1 MAFLSMLRDLA
12 EGSDGPRES
21 RFVERVG
28 LSWIE
33 WFLRQAE
40 PRVIPNGRGER
51 LVVLATDRAV
61 EADVAVLF
69 VPVSGLLEF
78 TGAAVRRKDELSWG
92 RFTREQACGRSLS
105 LPSAKLVGRCWR
117 LAAEQEMLP
126 WLCWV
131 TGPLNTA
138 DALYRLDFKKLKE
151 LVALSAVGIKLTGT
165 CWTKSEVV
173 EFMGVVRD

>member
-1 MAFLSMLRDLA
+1 MLRDLA
-12 EGSDGPRES
+12 EGSDGPREL
-21 RFVERVG
+21 RPVERVG

-51 LVVLATDRAV
+51 PVVLATDGAV
-61 EADVAVLF
+61 EANVTFGAVLF

-78 TGAAVRRKDELSWG
+78 AGAAVQGKEELSWG
-92 RFTREQACGRSLS
+92 RLTREQACGRSLS
-105 LPSAKLVGRCWR
+105 LPSAELVGRCWR

-126 WLCWV
+126 WLYWV
-131 TGPLNTA
+131 TGPLNIA
-138 DALYRLDFKKLKE
+138 DALSRLNFEKLKE
-151 LVALSAVGIKLTGT
+151 MVALSAVGIKLTGT